1 MKNLLFTKSAGLIDD
16 ALDGA
21 GVAPAS
27 TPASET
33 PPATTNGATPS
44 SDSLEAWFARNGD
57 TIGVG
62 IAGLGS
68 GALIT
73 SYILKKMHKKEMKKL
88 KQEKQKEENNKTE

>member
-21 GVAPAS
+21 GVTP

-33 PPATTNGATPS
+33 PTNGAAPS
-44 SDSLEAWFARNGD
+44 SGSLEDWFARNGD
-57 TIGVG
+57 TIGAG

-73 SYILKKMHKKEMKKL
+73 SYILRKMHKKEMKKL
-88 KQEKQKEENNKTE
+88 K